1 MEALIGD
8 LEESIPYLPWAGGTT
23 YTTERVTKG
32 YAHGLLANIALTRA
46 GWFIRE
52 AAKEGYVTATEN
64 SDPAYP
70 TQRCDDENV
79 MRCINWQRNILPLS
93 SMIIH
98 TR

>member
-52 AAKEGYVTATEN
+52 AAKEGYVTATE
-64 SDPAYP
+64 
-70 TQRCDDENV
+70 TQIRL
-79 MRCINWQRNILPLS
+79 ILLS
-93 SMIIH
+93 VAMMKTS
-98 TR
+98 